1 MNHITTYRQ
10 TWPYEDSLMH
20 AIPRGHRR
28 QTLPNLWRGGLRAL
42 AAAVLCAYAF
52 GAIGSPPP
60 AQAIDL
66 SDGEMRLSLDT
77 SLSYGLAFRVSGL
90 DESLLGVNSDDGDRN
105 YARGLI
111 SNTVKLTSEL
121 DLNYR
126 NFGVFARFH
135 GFLDF
140 ENRDGE
146 RERTPLPDDALD
158 RVGDDVELLDLY
170 LSTAFDIG
178 EMPLDVRLGNQV
190 LNWGES
196 TFIQNGINVIN
207 PFDVAKLRKPGAEL
221 RDGLLPV
228 PLVSLSAAV
237 APSLSVEGFYQVAWE
252 ETRVDPS
259 GTYFATNDYATP
271 GGTRAFIPLSDDIS
285 DMGGSLPVPP
295 PLLGLINSDLADF
308 KVPHPATGTLIPLPQ
323 PAQPAH
329 DPGFLSATR
338 SPDRDPRDS
347 GQWGL
352 ALRYFAE
359 ALNDTEFGFYFV
371 NHHSRL
377 PLVSATFG
385 TPEGYQAGLLAA
397 QAVRAPASKTVGAVT
412 ATVRPAV
419 IQAVTEQITQA
430 VAAQVPAETPNR
442 DAIIQQQVAAQL
454 ASPEIQQ
461 QIIDAV
467 QSEVGKQAGSI
478 AQLLAIDRYGQTAR
492 YFVEYPEDLQV
503 LGVSFNTL
511 LGASGW
517 ALQGEYSFHPDT
529 PLQRTDDSVFTE
541 GLEPIIGGLT
551 MAAAGQ
557 DPSTNPLLTK
567 LGTRLQ
573 GYVYRDVS
581 QVQATATRLF
591 GRTLGADT
599 LAFITEVA
607 LAFVHD
613 MPDES
618 QTLLQTH
625 GSGDVFADASSWG
638 YRLAGRLDYNNAIG
652 AARLSPYLQ
661 FQHDV
666 DGNSPVPSG
675 PFLEDRTALTLG
687 VGVSYLDR
695 LRTDL
700 SYTMYDGKTN
710 YLSDRDFV
718 SVSATYSF

>member
-1 MNHITTYRQ
+1 
-10 TWPYEDSLMH
+10 MH

-42 AAAVLCAYAF
+42 AAAILCAYAF

-146 RERTPLPDDALD
+146 RERTPLPDEALD

-170 LSTAFDIG
+170 LSTAFDVG

-196 TFIQNGINVIN
+196 TFIQSGINVIN

-271 GGTRAFIPLSDDIS
+271 GGSRAFISDPAFADLLKAGGFGPLT
-285 DMGGSLPVPP
+285 PAV
-295 PLLGLINSDLADF
+295 NADLA
-308 KVPHPATGTLIPLPQ
+308 PLNMALRTDCRPEI
-323 PAQPAH
+323 
-329 DPGFLSATR
+329 DCEFLSATR
-338 SPDRDPRDS
+338 SPDREPRDS
-347 GQWGL
+347 GQWGV

-377 PLVSATFG
+377 PLVSASFG
-385 TPEGYQAGLLAA
+385 TPAGYQAGLMAA
-397 QAVRAPASKTVGAVT
+397 QAVSAPTSNTVGVISSAAIEAAAPPVTEAVTQRFRQTITDGVTQAAPAGTPPS
-412 ATVRPAV
+412 V
-419 IQAVTEQITQA
+419 I
-430 VAAQVPAETPNR
+430 
-442 DAIIQQQVAAQL
+442 AQL
-454 ASPEIQQ
+454 VEAEFAKPEIQQ
-461 QIIDAV
+461 QLAV
-467 QSEVGKQAGSI
+467 AIQSTVAEQIKGPVADSVGGIVA
-478 AQLLAIDRYGQTAR
+478 ALAIDRYAQTAR

-529 PLQRTDDSVFTE
+529 PLQRTDESVFEE
-541 GLEPIIGGLT
+541 GLAPII
-551 MAAAGQ
+551 AALAN
-557 DPSTNPLLTK
+557 DPAAPALQAK

-573 GYVYRDVS
+573 GYIQRDVS

-607 LAFVHD
+607 LALVHD
-613 MPDES
+613 MPDAS
-618 QTLLQTH
+618 QTPLQTH
-625 GSGDVFADASSWG
+625 GSGEIVADASSWG